1 MFNKFALFIPNTFHT
16 FVLMKIDGNKLRT
29 LRESQNLSR
38 LNLALECDISPSIID
53 KIERGERSGLCV
65 IYKLA
70 DFFKVKIEDL
80 I

>member
-1 MFNKFALFIPNTFHT
+1 
-16 FVLMKIDGNKLRT
+16 MKINGSKLRN
-29 LRESQNLSR
+29 LRESKKLSR